1 MKRNGYYTS
10 AYADQP
16 RKKIVY
22 VQGGNSKESDQKVHW
37 YLSETEAR
45 NALEPVVA
53 ASRKRS
59 AENSTVAPQWGD
71 SFVG

>member
-1 MKRNGYYTS
+1 MERNGYYTS
-10 AYADQP
+10 AFADRA
-16 RKKIVY
+16 RKKIIY
-22 VQGGNSKESDQKVHW
+22 VEGGNSKESDQKVHW

-59 AENSTVAPQWGD
+59 AD
-71 SFVG
+71 K